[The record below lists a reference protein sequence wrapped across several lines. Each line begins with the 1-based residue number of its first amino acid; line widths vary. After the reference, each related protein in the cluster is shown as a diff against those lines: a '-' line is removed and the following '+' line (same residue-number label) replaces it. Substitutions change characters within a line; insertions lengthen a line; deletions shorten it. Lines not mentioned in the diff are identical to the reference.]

1 MDHSWEWKDSNRLK
15 TKAVVLLGDFHAD
28 LLKYDQNSNI
38 PDFLDLMYYFLLLP
52 HIFGPTRTTTTSATL
67 IDNIFTN
74 NYNSCFV
81 SENFVNTLSHNH
93 VQFLVMGN
101 QHSSLEFDS
110 TKQMLRDFQE
120 IEKNKNIISSL
131 LENVN
136 WVTEQWCRFIL
147 WTISLKVEKLINFWA
162 PL

>member
-1 MDHSWEWKDSNRLK
+1 
-15 TKAVVLLGDFHAD
+15 
-28 LLKYDQNSNI
+28 
-38 PDFLDLMYYFLLLP
+38 
-52 HIFGPTRTTTTSATL
+52 
-67 IDNIFTN
+67 
-74 NYNSCFV
+74 
-81 SENFVNTLSHNH
+81 
-93 VQFLVMGN
+93 MGN

-131 LENVN
+131 LENAN
-136 WVTEQWCRFIL
+136 WVTEQWCRLIL

>member
-1 MDHSWEWKDSNRLK
+1 
-15 TKAVVLLGDFHAD
+15 
-28 LLKYDQNSNI
+28 
-38 PDFLDLMYYFLLLP
+38 MYYFLLLP

-136 WVTEQWCRFIL
+136 WVTEQ
-147 WTISLKVEKLINFWA
+147 
-162 PL
+162 